1 MSRAQ
6 LDMFATQEDLF
17 PAEPA
22 SYAPDPERVRGKLAA
37 VLAELRQAETMP
49 WDRKKRAYHQLL
61 FPQMTRSLPEEE
73 AAQLKLA
80 FQAELQR
87 LNAA

>member
-1 MSRAQ
+1 
-6 LDMFATQEDLF
+6 MFATQDDLL

-22 SYAPDPERVRGKLAA
+22 SYAPNPERVRGKLNA
-37 VLAELRQAETMP
+37 VLSELRQAETMP

-61 FPQMTRSLPEEE
+61 FPQMTRSLPEDE
-73 AAQLKLA
+73 AAQLILA
-80 FQAELQR
+80 FETEMQR

>member
-1 MSRAQ
+1 
-6 LDMFATQEDLF
+6 MFATQDDLL

-22 SYAPDPERVRGKLAA
+22 SYAPNPERVRGKLNA
-37 VLAELRQAETMP
+37 VLSELRQAETMP

-61 FPQMTRSLPEEE
+61 FPQMTRSLPEGE
-73 AAQLKLA
+73 AAQLILA
-80 FQAELQR
+80 FEAEMQR